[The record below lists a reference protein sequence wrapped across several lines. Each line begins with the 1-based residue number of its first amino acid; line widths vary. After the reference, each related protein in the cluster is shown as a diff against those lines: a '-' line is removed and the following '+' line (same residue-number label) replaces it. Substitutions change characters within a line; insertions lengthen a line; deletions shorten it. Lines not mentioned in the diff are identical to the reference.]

1 MRSVDLFLEQ
11 LQDHFAD
18 FAMNYLRVVFEKHL
32 LLDRTYVDSGAG
44 SQLYVV
50 KYALYKKHEKTTK
63 LYG

>member
-50 KYALYKKHEKTTK
+50 KYALYRKDEKTTK